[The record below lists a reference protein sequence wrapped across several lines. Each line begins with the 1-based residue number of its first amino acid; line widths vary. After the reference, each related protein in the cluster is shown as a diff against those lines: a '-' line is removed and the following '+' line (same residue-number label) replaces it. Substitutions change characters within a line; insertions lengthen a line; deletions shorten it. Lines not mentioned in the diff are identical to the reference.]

1 MAHQL
6 TYNFKTCKMLSK
18 ISFEKAKFWIDSEGI
33 LNCKLFNRDAN
44 WKLDDKEAEKYILAV
59 LTLSANKARPII
71 FDFRD
76 LRGTYTI
83 LAARLV
89 AKDPSLRRMI
99 ISEAFVVNSL
109 AVRLLINAFKRI
121 YEPAIPFK
129 IFSNVKDAQKYSLK
143 KLDLWNQNGKKKINM
158 MLNPQV

>member
-1 MAHQL
+1 ML
-6 TYNFKTCKMLSK
+6 TK
-18 ISFEKAKFWIDSEGI
+18 ISFDKAKFWIDSSGI
-33 LNCKLFNRDAN
+33 LNCKHYNRDIN

-59 LTLSANKARPII
+59 LTLAADEIRPII

-89 AKDPSLRRMI
+89 AKDPSVKNII
-99 ISEAFVVNSL
+99 ISEAFVVNSM

-121 YEPAIPFK
+121 YEPSIPFK
-129 IFSNVKDAQKYSLK
+129 IFSNLKDAQEYSL
-143 KLDLWNQNGKKKINM
+143 NQLEVYNKSDKKKISTI
-158 MLNPQV
+158 LNPLAQYDF